1 MFDLY
6 AIENEVYQAGYRT
19 IAGCDEVGRGPMAGP
34 LVACAVILSKDITI
48 EGLND
53 SKKLSQKKRE
63 ALYLEILE
71 KAIEVQVTFIGVDEV
86 DKLNVYQ
93 ASKKAMTDS
102 VLKMKTKVEYVL
114 TDAMKLNINIPF
126 RDIIK
131 GDMKSASIAAASIV
145 AKVTRDKYMEELDKE
160 FPVYGFKNHK
170 GYVTKAHKEAIE
182 KYGICKYHRKSF
194 KPVMDIIN
202 R

>member
-1 MFDLY
+1 MTQR
-6 AIENEVYQAGYRT
+6 NCPR
-19 IAGCDEVGRGPMAGP
+19 
-34 LVACAVILSKDITI
+34 
-48 EGLND
+48 
-53 SKKLSQKKRE
+53 KRE

-102 VLKMKTKVEYVL
+102 VLKMKTKVEYIL
-114 TDAMKLNINIPF
+114 TDAMKLNVNIPF